1 MLTLKSR
8 EISFQEADLVK
19 SSSILF
25 QPVFS
30 VDRSIKGKGRFVD
43 VFRFCSRRPHL
54 DFIALLAAVSLAP
67 SCAPAQQ
74 ASAHRPPAAPL
85 IANDPYFS
93 VWSMADKL
101 TDVSTKHWS
110 EAAQPLTG
118 LIRIDGLPF
127 RWMGTQPRQRPG
139 LPRIDAMQQD
149 ALEITPLHTRYS
161 LSTSGV
167 ELRVSFFTPSFPQQL
182 DVLSRP
188 VTYLTWSARSTD
200 NAAHQVELL
209 LDVSPQIAVN
219 ANAQQVTWGRSRA
232 GNLTVLNVGTQEQA
246 SLHQSGDRI
255 RIDWGYFHLAV
266 PDAES
271 ATTEISTTAMTE
283 FVENGALEDAD
294 DLDMPRAADSTRG
307 PAAHLAVELSF
318 GKVTS
323 AAVERHVLLAYTE
336 GDAIEYLGR
345 RLRPYW
351 QRNGMTTSAMLSHAE
366 QEYASLESRG
376 SKFDAELMADMV
388 KAGGEDYG
396 YLTSLVFR
404 QTIAAH
410 KLVADV
416 DGTPMLFSKE
426 NDSNGCIDTVD
437 VTYPSSPFFLLFN
450 PELLKAQLEPLMRYA
465 ALPRWRFPF
474 APHDLGTYPLA
485 NGQVYGGGETNEVDQ
500 MPVEESGNLI
510 LMIAALERS
519 EGNWEFAR
527 RYMPEL
533 TKWAA
538 YLANKGMDPEN
549 QLSTDDFAGHLA
561 HNTNLSIKA
570 IEALGAFVEIAKN
583 VGDRDLAE
591 RYEKLVLPMPARWEE
606 IARDGDHY
614 KLAFDQKGTWSQ
626 KYNLVWDNILNLHLF
641 PPKIRLIEWAFYSKH
656 MQPYGLPL
664 DNRKTITK
672 LDWEVW
678 TATLTDNPQQFQ
690 DLLHRLVT
698 WADTTPSRV
707 PTTDFYDTVSG
718 KQMGFQARSVVG
730 GIFIKALLDPQ
741 IAKRWKLKLTAPQDK

>member
-1 MLTLKSR
+1 
-8 EISFQEADLVK
+8 VK
-19 SSSILF
+19 SGSIVSQL
-25 QPVFS
+25 VFS
-30 VDRSIKGKGRFVD
+30 VSRSMKHRFVYAS
-43 VFRFCSRRPHL
+43 RFCRRLP
-54 DFIALLAAVSLAP
+54 DPGFIVLMAATSLVP
-67 SCAPAQQ
+67 SYAPAQQ
-74 ASAHRPPAAPL
+74 AGAHRPPAAPL

-101 TDVSTKHWS
+101 TDAPTKHWS
-110 EAAQPLTG
+110 EAAQPMTG
-118 LIRIDGLPF
+118 LIRIDGRPF
-127 RWMGTQPRQRPG
+127 RWMGTQPRQRSG

-149 ALEITPLHTRYS
+149 ALEVTPLHTRYR
-161 LSTSGV
+161 LSASGV
-167 ELRVSFFTPSFPQQL
+167 ELQVSFFTPSFPQQL
-182 DVLSRP
+182 DILSRP

-200 NAAHQVELL
+200 NSAHRVELL

-219 ANAQQVTWGRSRA
+219 ENAQQVTWGRSHA
-232 GNLTVLNVGTQEQA
+232 GALTVLNVGTQEQA

-266 PDAES
+266 PDAEGPS
-271 ATTEISTTAMTE
+271 TEVSTAAMTE
-283 FVENGALEDAD
+283 FVEKGALEEVD

-307 PAAHLAVELSF
+307 QAAHLAVELPF
-318 GKVTS
+318 GTVTS

-336 GDAIEYLGR
+336 RDAIEYLGR
-345 RLRPYW
+345 KLRPYW
-351 QRNGMTTSAMLSHAE
+351 QRNGMTTSAMLSQAE
-366 QEYASLESRG
+366 QDYPSLENRG

-485 NGQVYGGGETNEVDQ
+485 NGQVYGGGETNEIDQ

-510 LMIAALERS
+510 LMIAALEHS

-538 YLANKGMDPEN
+538 YLADKGMDPEN

-591 RYEKLVLPMPARWEE
+591 HYEKLVRPMPARWEE
-606 IARDGDHY
+606 MARDGDHY
-614 KLAFDQKGTWSQ
+614 KLAFDQSATWSQ

-641 PPKIRLIEWAFYSKH
+641 PAKIMQTEWAFYSKQ

-664 DNRKTITK
+664 DDRKTITK

-698 WADTTPSRV
+698 WTDATPSRV

-730 GIFIKALLDPQ
+730 GVFIKALLDPK
-741 IAKRWKLKLTAPQDK
+741 IAEKWKLKRAALE

>member
-1 MLTLKSR
+1 MKYR
-8 EISFQEADLVK
+8 LVN
-19 SSSILF
+19 IFRLCRRL
-25 QPVFS
+25 PAL
-30 VDRSIKGKGRFVD
+30 GFV
-43 VFRFCSRRPHL
+43 
-54 DFIALLAAVSLAP
+54 ALLAATSLAP
-67 SCAPAQQ
+67 SFSAAQQ
-74 ASAHRPPAAPL
+74 SGAHRPPAAPL

-101 TDVSTKHWS
+101 TDVPTKHWS

-118 LIRIDGLPF
+118 FIRIDGRSF
-127 RWMGTQPRQRPG
+127 RWMGAEPRQRPR
-139 LPRIDAMQQD
+139 LPRMDAMQQD
-149 ALEITPLHTRYS
+149 GLEVTPLHTRYR
-161 LSTSGV
+161 LSASGV

-200 NAAHQVELL
+200 NSAHRVELL

-219 ANAQQVTWGRSRA
+219 ANAQQVTWGRSHA
-232 GNLTVLNVGTQEQA
+232 GALTVLNVGTQEQA

-266 PDAES
+266 PDAEG
-271 ATTEISTTAMTE
+271 ATTEISTAAMAE
-283 FVENGALEDAD
+283 FVEKGTLEDAD
-294 DLDMPRAADSTRG
+294 DLDMPRAAESSRG
-307 PAAHLAVELSF
+307 QAAHLAVELSF
-318 GKVTS
+318 GQVTS

-351 QRNGMTTSAMLSHAE
+351 QRNGMTTSAMLSQAE
-366 QEYASLESRG
+366 QDYASLESRG

-485 NGQVYGGGETNEVDQ
+485 DGQVYGGGETNEVDQ

-519 EGNWEFAR
+519 EGNWDFAR

-591 RYEKLVLPMPARWEE
+591 RYEKLVRPMPARWEE
-606 IARDGDHY
+606 MARDGDHY

-626 KYNLVWDNILNLHLF
+626 KYNLVWDGILNLHLF
-641 PPKIRLIEWAFYSKH
+641 PAKIKQIEWAFYSKQ

-741 IAKRWKLKLTAPQDK
+741 IAERWKLKTAATQEK

>member
-1 MLTLKSR
+1 VSDRNIPRPSEFVANRSKGDGFMPAFAACAR
-8 EISFQEADLVK
+8 K
-19 SSSILF
+19 SSLSVISLIATSICSPVAKG
-25 QPVFS
+25 QP
-30 VDRSIKGKGRFVD
+30 
-43 VFRFCSRRPHL
+43 
-54 DFIALLAAVSLAP
+54 
-67 SCAPAQQ
+67 

-101 TDVSTKHWS
+101 TDSPTKHWS
-110 EAAQPLTG
+110 EAAQPMTG
-118 LIRIDGLPF
+118 LIRIDEKIF
-127 RWMGTQPRQRPG
+127 RWMGTQPRQRPA
-139 LPRIDAMQQD
+139 LPPIDAMRQD
-149 ALEITPLHTRYS
+149 DLEITPLHTLYN
-161 LSTSGV
+161 LSASGIQ
-167 ELRVSFFTPSFPQQL
+167 LRVSFFTPSFPQDM

-188 VTYLTWSARSTD
+188 VTYLTWSVRSTD
-200 NAAHQVELL
+200 GLAHQVQLF
-209 LDVSPQIAVN
+209 LDIGPQIAVN
-219 ANAQQVTWGRSRA
+219 ENSQQVTWGRSHA
-232 GNLTVLNVGTQEQA
+232 GGLTVLNVGTQEQA
-246 SLHQSGDRI
+246 ALHQSGDRI

-266 PDAES
+266 PDSE
-271 ATTEISTTAMTE
+271 STTAATSPTAIRE
-283 FVENGALEDAD
+283 FVEKGALKDGD
-294 DLDMPRAADSTRG
+294 DLDMPRAAESTRG
-307 PAAHLAVELSF
+307 QAAHLAVELSL
-318 GKVTS
+318 GAVTS
-323 AAVERHVLLAYTE
+323 SAVERHALLAYTE
-336 GDAIEYLGR
+336 RDAIEYLGR
-345 RLRPYW
+345 KLRPYW
-351 QRNGMTTSAMLSHAE
+351 QRNNMSTDSMLSQAE
-366 QEYASLESRG
+366 QDYRSLEERG
-376 SKFDAELMADMV
+376 KKFDAELIADMV
-388 KAGGEDYG
+388 KVGGEDYG

-485 NGQVYGGGETNEVDQ
+485 DGQVYGGGETNEVDQ

-519 EGNWEFAR
+519 EGNWDFAR
-527 RYMPEL
+527 SYLPQL

-538 YLANKGMDPEN
+538 YLADKGLDPEN

-583 VGDRDLAE
+583 LGENGLAA
-591 RYEKLVLPMPARWEE
+591 RYEKIVRPMPTRWEE
-606 IARDGDHY
+606 MARDGDHY
-614 KLAFDQKGTWSQ
+614 KLAFDQSETWSQ
-626 KYNLVWDNILNLHLF
+626 KYNLVWDKFLNLHLF
-641 PPKIRLIEWAFYSKH
+641 PAKIMQVEWAYYSKK
-656 MQPYGLPL
+656 MEPYGLPL

-678 TATLTDNPQQFQ
+678 TATLSDDPAQFR
-690 DLLHRLVT
+690 DLLHRLVK
-698 WADTTPSRV
+698 WADSTPSRV

-730 GIFIKALLDPQ
+730 GVFIKALADQQ
-741 IAKRWKLKLTAPQDK
+741 IAEKWKAKLSAPQNK